1 MSCMSDDLLPLSFID
16 TNIWLYAFIEDQS
29 SDKTKRAR
37 DLINACQ
44 PVLSVQVINEV
55 CVNLIKKANFTE
67 EQIRLL
73 IDAFFEKYPIINIE
87 QEILSAASNLRQR
100 YVLSFWDSL
109 VVACALQIQVS
120 VLYSEDLQHEQV
132 FEGQVK
138 IINPFI

>member
-1 MSCMSDDLLPLSFID
+1 MSDDLLPLSFID
-16 TNIWLYAFIEDQS
+16 TNIWLYAFIEDPS
-29 SDKTKRAR
+29 LGKTKRAR
-37 DLINACQ
+37 ELINACQ

-73 IDAFFEKYPIINIE
+73 IDAFFEKYPIINID
-87 QEILSAASNLRQR
+87 QDILIAASNLRQR
-100 YVLSFWDSL
+100 YALSFWDSL
-109 VVACALQIQVS
+109 VVASALQIQVP

>member
-1 MSCMSDDLLPLSFID
+1 MSDDLLPLSFID
-16 TNIWLYAFIEDQS
+16 TNIWLYAFIEDHS

-87 QEILSAASNLRQR
+87 QDILSAASNLRQR

-109 VVACALQIQVS
+109 VVACALQIQVP

>member
-1 MSCMSDDLLPLSFID
+1 MSDDLLPLSFID
-16 TNIWLYAFIEDQS
+16 TNIWLYAFIEDHS

-87 QEILSAASNLRQR
+87 QDILSAASNLRQR

-109 VVACALQIQVS
+109 VVACALQI
-120 VLYSEDLQHEQV
+120 
-132 FEGQVK
+132 
-138 IINPFI
+138 